1 MRVLLTGVTGYVG
14 RRLMLRLADEPG
26 LDLRVFVRNPAK
38 LGLLPNDK
46 IEVAAG
52 DAFDRASLDRA
63 LRGVDAA
70 YYLIHSL
77 GAKGNLEDLER
88 RSAESFREACIDA
101 GVKRVIY
108 LGGLGEKGTAS
119 AHLKSRLETGEVLSA
134 RPDRLSVLWFRAGVV
149 IGSGSASFEI
159 VRNLVQKLPLMITPR
174 WVGTRTQPIGIED
187 VLAYLRGGLDVPLQG
202 RTVVDIGAEA
212 LSFRGMLAGAAKVMG
227 LRRRLI
233 PVPLLTPRLSSY
245 WLVLMTPVPFRIA
258 RRLVEGLKSETV
270 ALNDAAAR
278 LFPGILPAPYEKA
291 FASALAEIEHR
302 QVVSRWCDSDAAG
315 ACLLD
320 DPDPTARAVYKD
332 ARSIDFA
339 PLDPTAVF
347 RSVLAI
353 GGRGGWLAFGW
364 MWRLR
369 GFGDKLTGGPG
380 LGRGRRDPESLRP
393 GDAVDL
399 WRVVDLKPGRRL
411 LLVAEM
417 KLPGRAWLEY
427 ALEGSILRQ
436 TAYFWPRGLGGRL
449 YWWAFKPAHALIFP
463 RLLRKLKLRARA
475 ASLS

>member
-14 RRLMLRLADEPG
+14 RRLMLRLAGEAG
-26 LDLRVFVRNPAK
+26 LDLRVFVRTPAK

-46 IEVAAG
+46 IEVAVG

-63 LRGVDAA
+63 LRGVEAA

-77 GAKGNLEDLER
+77 GAKGSLEDLER

-108 LGGLGEKGTAS
+108 LGGLGEKATAS

-134 RPDRLSVLWFRAGVV
+134 RPDRLSVLWFRAGVI
-149 IGSGSASFEI
+149 IGSGSAGFEI

-187 VLAYLRGGLDVPLQG
+187 VLAYLRAGLDAPLAG
-202 RTVVDIGAEA
+202 RTVVDIGADV
-212 LSFRGMLAGAAKVMG
+212 LSFRGMLVGAAKVMG
-227 LRRRLI
+227 LSRRLI

-245 WLVLMTPVPFRIA
+245 WLVLMTPVPFRLA
-258 RRLVEGLKSETV
+258 RQLVEGLKSETV

-278 LFPGILPAPYEKA
+278 LFPEIIPAPYEKA
-291 FASALAEIEHR
+291 FASALAEIERR

-315 ACLLD
+315 TCRLD

-332 ARSIDFA
+332 ARAIDFA
-339 PLDPTAVF
+339 PLDPAAVF

-353 GGRGGWLAFGW
+353 GGRGGWPAFGW

-380 LGRGRRDPESLRP
+380 LGRGRRDPASLRT

-399 WRVVDLKPGRRL
+399 WRVVDLQPGRRL
-411 LLVAEM
+411 LLGAEM

-427 ALEGSILRQ
+427 ALEGSTLRQ
-436 TAYFWPRGLGGRL
+436 TAHFWPRGLGGRL

-463 RLLRKLKLRARA
+463 RLLRQLVVRAGRV
-475 ASLS
+475 

>member
-1 MRVLLTGVTGYVG
+1 MRVLLTGATGYVG
-14 RRLMLRLADEPG
+14 RRLMLRLAEEPG
-26 LDLRVFVRNPAK
+26 LDLRVFVRTPAK
-38 LGLLPNDK
+38 LGALPNDRV
-46 IEVAAG
+46 EVAAG
-52 DAFDRASLDRA
+52 DVFDRASLDRA

-88 RSAESFREACIDA
+88 RSAETFREACIEA
-101 GVKRVIY
+101 GVGRVIY
-108 LGGLGEKGTAS
+108 LGGLGEKATAS
-119 AHLKSRLETGEVLSA
+119 AHLRSRLETGEVLSA
-134 RPDRLSVLWFRAGVV
+134 RPDRMNVLWFRAGVV
-149 IGSGSASFEI
+149 IGSGSASFEMI
-159 VRNLVQKLPLMITPR
+159 RNLVQKLPVMITPR
-174 WVGTRTQPIGIED
+174 WVGTRTQAIGIED
-187 VLAYLRGGLDVPLQG
+187 VLAYLRAGLDVEIHG
-202 RTVVDIGAEA
+202 RTIVDIGADV
-212 LSFRGMLAGAAKVMG
+212 LSFRGMLVGAAKVMG

-258 RRLVEGLKSETV
+258 RQLVEGLKSETV

-278 LFPGILPAPYEKA
+278 LFPGSRPAPYEKA

-315 ACLLD
+315 TCVLD

-332 ARSIDFA
+332 ERSIDFA
-339 PLDPTAVF
+339 PLDSEAVF
-347 RSVLAI
+347 RSVLSI
-353 GGRGGWLAFGW
+353 GGRGGWLAYGW

-369 GFGDKLTGGPG
+369 GFWDKLTGGPG

-393 GDAVDL
+393 GDVVDL
-399 WRVVDLKPGRRL
+399 WRVVEIRPGRRL
-411 LLVAEM
+411 LLGAEM

-427 ALEGSILRQ
+427 VVEGSVLRQ
-436 TAYFWPRGLGGRL
+436 TAHFWPHGLGGRV

-463 RLLRKLKLRARA
+463 RLLRKLVARA
-475 ASLS
+475 GHAARP

>member
-14 RRLMLRLADEPG
+14 RRLMLRLAGEPG
-26 LDLRVFVRNPAK
+26 LDLRVFVRSPAK
-38 LGLLPNDK
+38 LGPLPGDR

-77 GAKGNLEDLER
+77 GAKGHLEDLER
-88 RSAESFREACIDA
+88 RSAESFREACIEA
-101 GVKRVIY
+101 GVQRVIY

-134 RPDRLSVLWFRAGVV
+134 RPDRLNVLWFRAGVV
-149 IGSGSASFEI
+149 IGSGSASFEM
-159 VRNLVQKLPLMITPR
+159 VRHLVQKLPVMITPR
-174 WVGTRTQPIGIED
+174 WVGTKTQPIGIDD
-187 VLAYLRGGLDVPLQG
+187 VLAYLHGGLAVDFSG
-202 RTVVDIGAEA
+202 TAVVDIGSEVM
-212 LSFRGMLAGAAKVMG
+212 SFRGMLLGAAKVMG
-227 LRRRLI
+227 LRRRLL

-245 WLVLMTPVPFRIA
+245 WLLLMTPVPYRIA
-258 RRLVEGLKSETV
+258 RQLVEGLKSETV
-270 ALNDAAAR
+270 ALNDGAAR
-278 LFPGILPAPYEKA
+278 LFPGIHPAPYEKA
-291 FASALAEIEHR
+291 FASALAEIEQR

-315 ACLLD
+315 ACVLD
-320 DPDPTARAVYKD
+320 DPDPAALAVYKD
-332 ARSIDFA
+332 VRSIGFA
-339 PLDPTAVF
+339 PLDPEEVF
-347 RSVLAI
+347 RCVLAL

-369 GFGDKLTGGPG
+369 GFWDKLTGGPG
-380 LGRGRRDPESLRP
+380 LGRGRRDPDSLRA

-399 WRVVDLKPGRRL
+399 WRVVDIKPGRRL
-411 LLVAEM
+411 LLGAEM

-427 ALEGSILRQ
+427 VVDGSTLRQ
-436 TAYFWPRGLGGRL
+436 TAHFWPRGLGGRI

-463 RLLRKLKLRARA
+463 RLLRKLVARARA
-475 ASLS
+475 ATGA